1 VSAVIAWIDEV
12 PKTHGSGT
20 WYRVVE
26 GGVAGGY
33 IGLTVERRQGTDA
46 MGEAIWV
53 IADSL
58 PTRAVAALMA
68 HFRNPEKCS
77 CHKHEMARIKAGAG
91 GGR

>member
-1 VSAVIAWIDEV
+1 
-12 PKTHGSGT
+12 
-20 WYRVVE
+20 
-26 GGVAGGY
+26 
-33 IGLTVERRQGTDA
+33 